1 MLTSGMRESISSKIW
16 LSDVTPEAVKTM
28 VEFMYTG
35 ELKLEDI
42 MDVGGLLLQL
52 LLLADQFGITLLHQ
66 ECCKMLLE
74 CLSEV

>member
-1 MLTSGMRESISSKIW
+1 MLTSGMRESISSEIW

-28 VEFMYTG
+28 VEFMYMG

-66 ECCKMLLE
+66 ECCKLLLE